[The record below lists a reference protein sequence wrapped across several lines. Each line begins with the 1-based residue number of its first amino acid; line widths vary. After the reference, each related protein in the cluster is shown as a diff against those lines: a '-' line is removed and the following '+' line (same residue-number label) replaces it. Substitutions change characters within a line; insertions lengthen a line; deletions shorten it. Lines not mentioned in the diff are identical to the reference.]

1 MESTTQARI
10 SLFLKGMA
18 MGIADAVPGVSGGTI
33 AVISGIY
40 ENLVNALRSCNP
52 MSLKVLWQQG
62 LPAFWRTIHGTFLL
76 TLGLGI
82 LSSLVIMANTVLWLL
97 DNHRMLVMG
106 FFIGLILASCF
117 LLSKQVTHW
126 NVRAAGLFGA
136 GFVLT
141 AATAWFNP
149 VAGSD
154 HLLYVFVSGA
164 IAICA
169 MILPGISGA
178 FILILLGMYEYVL
191 DALRQMDLVV
201 IAVFAAGCA
210 IGLLSFSHVLSWTF
224 YYYREQTYAALT
236 GMLAASLLVLWPE
249 QEMQHASSVGIAAT
263 LALACL
269 GGATIMTFARLSG
282 AATSEDRAGI

>member
-1 MESTTQARI
+1 
-10 SLFLKGMA
+10 

-52 MSLKVLWQQG
+52 VSLKVLWQQG
-62 LPAFWRTIHGTFLL
+62 PTAFWRAIHGSFLL

-82 LSSLVIMANTVLWLL
+82 LCSLLIMANAVLWLL
-97 DNHRMLVMG
+97 DNHRLLIMA
-106 FFIGLILASCF
+106 FFIGLISASSI
-117 LLSKQVTHW
+117 LLSKQIRHW
-126 NVRAAGLFGA
+126 NIRAICLFTS

-141 AATAWFNP
+141 AATALLSP
-149 VAGSD
+149 VSGSD

-191 DALRQMDLVV
+191 DALRQMDLAV
-201 IAVFAAGCA
+201 IGVFAAGCA

-224 YYYREQTYAALT
+224 YYYREQTYATLT
-236 GMLAASLLVLWPE
+236 GMLAASLLVLWPA
-249 QEMQHASSVGIAAT
+249 QEVGSASAYGLSAAFG
-263 LALACL
+263 LACT
-269 GGATIMTFARLSG
+269 GAVIILLFARLSAKSISENG
-282 AATSEDRAGI
+282 AGK

>member
-1 MESTTQARI
+1 MNSDTQARI

-40 ENLVNALRSCNP
+40 ENLVNALRSCHP
-52 MSLKVLWQQG
+52 MSLQVLWQQG
-62 LPAFWRTIHGTFLL
+62 PAEFWRTIHGSFLL

-82 LSSLVIMANTVLWLL
+82 LSSLVIMANAVLWLL
-97 DNHRMLVMG
+97 DNHRLLVMA
-106 FFIGLILASCF
+106 FFIGLILASCV
-117 LLSKQVTHW
+117 LLSKQISRWSIRSAV
-126 NVRAAGLFGA
+126 LFGV

-149 VAGSD
+149 AAGSD
-154 HLLYVFVSGA
+154 NLIYVFVSGA

-191 DALRQMDLVV
+191 EALRQMDLLV
-201 IAVFAAGCA
+201 IAVFATGCA
-210 IGLLSFSHVLSWTF
+210 IGLLSFSHLLSWTF
-224 YYYREQTYAALT
+224 YYYREQTYTTLT
-236 GMLAASLLVLWPE
+236 GMLAASLVVLWPG
-249 QEMQHASSVGIAAT
+249 QELGNSSSVSIAAA

-269 GGATIMTFARLSG
+269 GAALILLFARLS
-282 AATSEDRAGI
+282 ADSTSEDRAGI

>member
-1 MESTTQARI
+1 MDINGKARI

-52 MSLKVLWQQG
+52 VSLQVLWRRG
-62 LPAFWRTIHGTFLL
+62 PAAFWRTIHGSFLL

-82 LSSLVIMANTVLWLL
+82 LSSLIIMANAVIWLL
-97 DNHRMLVMG
+97 DHHRLLVMA

-117 LLSKQVTHW
+117 LLSKQISRW
-126 NVRAAGLFGA
+126 DVRALCLFGA
-136 GFVLT
+136 GFLLT
-141 AATAWFNP
+141 AVTAWFNP
-149 VAGSD
+149 VSGSD
-154 HLLYVFVSGA
+154 HLFYVFVSGA

-191 DALRQMDLVV
+191 DALRQMDLLV
-201 IAVFAAGCA
+201 IAVFASGCA
-210 IGLLSFSHVLSWTF
+210 IGLLGFSHVLSWTF
-224 YYYREQTYAALT
+224 YYYREQTYATLT
-236 GMLAASLLVLWPE
+236 GMLAASLLVLWPG
-249 QEMQHASSVGIAAT
+249 QQVADSSLSGIVAAT
-263 LALACL
+263 GLACL
-269 GGATIMTFARLSG
+269 GGALIVLFAKLS
-282 AATSEDRAGI
+282 AKSLSEDGAVT

>member
-1 MESTTQARI
+1 MNSDTQARI

-40 ENLVNALRSCNP
+40 ENLVNALRSCHP
-52 MSLKVLWQQG
+52 MSLQVLWQQG
-62 LPAFWRTIHGTFLL
+62 PAEFWRTIHGSFLL

-82 LSSLVIMANTVLWLL
+82 LSSLVIMANAVLWLL
-97 DNHRMLVMG
+97 DSHRLLVMA
-106 FFIGLILASCF
+106 FFIGLILASCV
-117 LLSKQVTHW
+117 LLSKQISRWTI
-126 NVRAAGLFGA
+126 RSAGLFGL

-149 VAGSD
+149 AAGTD

-191 DALRQMDLVV
+191 ESLRQMDLLV
-201 IAVFAAGCA
+201 IAVFATGCA
-210 IGLLSFSHVLSWTF
+210 IGLLSFSHLLSWTF
-224 YYYREQTYAALT
+224 YYYREQTYTTLT
-236 GMLAASLLVLWPE
+236 GMLAASLVVLWPG
-249 QEMQHASSVGIAAT
+249 QELGNSSSIAIAAA
-263 LALACL
+263 LGLACF
-269 GGATIMTFARLSG
+269 GAALILLFARLS
-282 AATSEDRAGI
+282 ADSTSEDRAGI